1 MKKKELLTE
10 VISSLLIVLVIG
22 LVFTNSGFINKYKTS
37 NRYFNLLD
45 INMNEV
51 IGAIDELSSSNDNLV
66 KQVEQLTAE
75 VNVLK
80 SNSLG
85 SNSALNK
92 VYPIGSIYI
101 STELSTPTQV
111 HNAIG
116 GTWEVYGD
124 GRVLKSSTGASE
136 QPGGSDTATLTAD
149 NLPSHS
155 HTMAHT
161 HTVSGTTGNPSRG
174 HTHTVSGTT
183 AGNNRGHTH
192 TFSGT
197 VASAGAH
204 THAASTTATRANV
217 RIDNSWMTWADN
229 WIQLGTNRSLFGT
242 GGTRNGYFE
251 IPSFTAT
258 TGNQSA
264 NHTHSFSNGTSG
276 GESQNHTHTFSGTSG
291 GESQNHTHTFSVTSG
306 SNNDNTGSA
315 GSGTAFSVL
324 DPYITVYM
332 YKRTA

>member
-22 LVFTNSGFINKYKTS
+22 LVFTNSGFISKYKTS

-51 IGAIDELSSSNDNLV
+51 IGAIDELSSSNENLV

-75 VNVLK
+75 VSVLK

-101 STELSTPTQV
+101 STELSSPTQV

-116 GTWEVYGD
+116 GTWEAYGN
-124 GRVLKSSTGASE
+124 GRVLKSSTGASG
-136 QPGGSDTATLTAD
+136 QTGGSDTVTLTAN

-161 HTVSGTTGNPSRG
+161 HNFTP
-174 HTHTVSGTT
+174 
-183 AGNNRGHTH
+183 A
-192 TFSGT
+192 
-197 VASAGAH
+197 
-204 THAASTTATRANV
+204 
-217 RIDNSWMTWADN
+217 
-229 WIQLGTNRSLFGT
+229 GTNT
-242 GGTRNGYFE
+242 IGGTANL
-251 IPSFTAT
+251 T
-258 TGNQSA
+258 TGNQMCGTTANCTHTHRLPATGNFTGSTNSTGNHRHDTTTIMRHTTDSPDYGGGLLEGGNWSQYKWKLRGDMYTTANGAHSHTFSLAATNTGNNNA
-264 NHTHSFSNGTSG
+264 NHTHTISAANLKTAIGTITFTGTAGTTSTNNG
-276 GESQNHTHTFSGTSG
+276 
-291 GESQNHTHTFSVTSG
+291 
-306 SNNDNTGSA
+306 NTGSA

-332 YKRTA
+332 YKRKA

>member
-22 LVFTNSGFINKYKTS
+22 LVFTNSGFINKYNTS
-37 NRYFNLLD
+37 NKYFNLLD

-51 IGAIDELSSSNDNLV
+51 IGAIDELSSSNENLV

-101 STELSTPTQV
+101 STELSSPTQV

-116 GTWEVYGD
+116 GTWEVYGN
-124 GRVLKSSTGASE
+124 GRVLKSSTGASG
-136 QPGGSDTATLTAD
+136 QTGGSDTVTLTAN

-161 HTVSGTTGNPSRG
+161 HNYTP
-174 HTHTVSGTT
+174 
-183 AGNNRGHTH
+183 A
-192 TFSGT
+192 
-197 VASAGAH
+197 
-204 THAASTTATRANV
+204 
-217 RIDNSWMTWADN
+217 
-229 WIQLGTNRSLFGT
+229 GTNT
-242 GGTRNGYFE
+242 IGGTANL
-251 IPSFTAT
+251 T

-264 NHTHSFSNGTSG
+264 NHTHRLPASGNFTGSTNSTGNHRHDTTTIMRHTTDSPDYSPGGLQEGGSFVQYKWKLRGDMYTTANGAHSHTFSLAATNTGNNTSSG
-276 GESQNHTHTFSGTSG
+276 NYNANHTHTISAANLKTAIGTI
-291 GESQNHTHTFSVTSG
+291 TFTGTAGTTST
-306 SNNDNTGSA
+306 NNGNTGSA